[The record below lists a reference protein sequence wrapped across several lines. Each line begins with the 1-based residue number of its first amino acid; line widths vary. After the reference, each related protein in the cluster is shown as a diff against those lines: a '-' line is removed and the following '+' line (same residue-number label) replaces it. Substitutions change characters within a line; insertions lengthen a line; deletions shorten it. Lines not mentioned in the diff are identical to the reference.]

1 MPIRPAGLLSAGHPA
16 TVMVL
21 QETVAGQGKSTMPQG
36 FPTPPGPGATAQDAS
51 QYASDKEDWIQAQ
64 PAGLS
69 GIPLQRRTAMKR
81 ARTTFLRSGL
91 IALLVGSS
99 GFLAAQCTN
108 NNVLTGSAVTPPCP
122 GTTTVPCV
130 QGGQY
135 ALVNVIAAIS
145 TPSAPVVPP
154 STRADHHLQQCRG
167 PWLGYNDDACGL
179 QSTLVWT
186 ATFTGQLRVLVDQY
200 NCANNTTCARCR

>member
-1 MPIRPAGLLSAGHPA
+1 
-16 TVMVL
+16 
-21 QETVAGQGKSTMPQG
+21 
-36 FPTPPGPGATAQDAS
+36 
-51 QYASDKEDWIQAQ
+51 
-64 PAGLS
+64 
-69 GIPLQRRTAMKR
+69 MKR

-135 ALVNVIAAIS
+135 ALVNVIAGNQYTFS
-145 TPSAPVVPP
+145 TCGASFDTQITIYNNA
-154 STRADHHLQQCRG
+154 AA

-200 NCANNTTCARCR
+200 NCANNTTCAPLQITCAAPPPPLTNDNP